1 MIKRDVCDDLFSKL
15 VRERAGWCCESCGK
29 YYPEGNRMGLHCS
42 HYFGRRYKGTR
53 FHPDNAW
60 SHCYGCHSKFE
71 GDPYMFTKWVT
82 ERLGAWMVEIL
93 REKAYAVTK
102 LKPADMADMAKH
114 FRAEL
119 KRLESLRKAGEV
131 GRLEFAAWS

>member
-1 MIKRDVCDDLFSKL
+1 
-15 VRERAGWCCESCGK
+15 
-29 YYPEGNRMGLHCS
+29 
-42 HYFGRRYKGTR
+42 
-53 FHPDNAW
+53 
-60 SHCYGCHSKFE
+60 
-71 GDPYMFTKWVT
+71 MFTKWVT
-82 ERLGAWMVEIL
+82 ERLGAGMVEIL

-102 LKPADMADMAKH
+102 LKPADKADMAKH

>member
-15 VRERAGWCCESCGK
+15 VRERAEWKCESCGK

-53 FHPDNAW
+53 WHPDNAW

-71 GDPYMFTKWVT
+71 GDPYKFTHWVA
-82 ERLGAWMVEIL
+82 ERLGSGRVEIL

-102 LKPADMADMAKH
+102 LSDKDKKEMAAH

-119 KRLESLRKAGEV
+119 KRLEALRKQGET
-131 GRLEFAAWS
+131 GRLEFAGWL

>member
-15 VRERAGWCCESCGK
+15 VRERAGWKCECCGK

-53 FHPDNAW
+53 WHPDNAW
-60 SHCYGCHSKFE
+60 SHCYGCHAKFE
-71 GDPYMFTKWVT
+71 GDPYMFNKWVT
-82 ERLGAWMVEIL
+82 DRLGAGMVEIL

-102 LKPADMADMAKH
+102 LKPADKADMAKH

-119 KRLESLRKAGEV
+119 KRLESLRKAGEI
-131 GRLEFAAWS
+131 GRIEFEGWQ